1 MVRDQAYL
9 LDILEAARLAVSYL
23 EGVSE
28 EVFMEDIQLQDS
40 VIRRLEIIGEAA
52 RRVSD
57 ETRQAIPG
65 VPWMEMIGMR
75 NLMIHDYDDVDVKIV
90 WDTVMRDLP
99 ALIDVLK
106 PLIPPQV

>member
-40 VIRRLEIIGEAA
+40 VIRRLDLAA
-52 RRVSD
+52 
-57 ETRQAIPG
+57 
-65 VPWMEMIGMR
+65 
-75 NLMIHDYDDVDVKIV
+75 L
-90 WDTVMRDLP
+90 
-99 ALIDVLK
+99 
-106 PLIPPQV
+106 